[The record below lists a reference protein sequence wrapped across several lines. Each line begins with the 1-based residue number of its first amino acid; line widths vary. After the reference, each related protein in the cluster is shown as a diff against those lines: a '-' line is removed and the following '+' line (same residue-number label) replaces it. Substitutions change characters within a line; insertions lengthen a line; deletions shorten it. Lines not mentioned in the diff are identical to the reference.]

1 MDLIEGELYHQ
12 GFVPRH
18 PEITV
23 TILWQAEAPTVH
35 PSELVCWMAT
45 IDREY
50 QLSGFAQVTACGHL
64 TLALDAPSIREAE
77 RRQAR

>member
-1 MDLIEGELYHQ
+1 MIEVELYHQ
-12 GFVPRH
+12 RFVDGHRN
-18 PEITV
+18 ITV
-23 TILWQAEAPTVH
+23 TILWRAEAPTVH
-35 PSELVCWMAT
+35 PSELICWMAP

-50 QLSGFAQVTACGHL
+50 QLSGFAQVKACGHL